1 MPVIYV
7 DNRPYEVEEGLNLLK
22 ACLSLGFDIPH
33 FCWHPALHA
42 VGACRQCAVKIFRDE
57 ADKRGRLAMSCM
69 TPASEGTR
77 LSIDDPE
84 AREFRSA
91 NIEWLMTNHPHD
103 CPVCDE
109 GGECHL
115 QDMTLMT
122 GHVYRRFRFPKR
134 THENQDLGP
143 FVNHEMNR
151 CIQCYRC
158 VRFYRDYAGGRD
170 LNVMASHNAVYFG
183 RHKDGPLE
191 SEFSGNLVEVC
202 PTGVFTDKTLKRHYV
217 RKWDMQTAPSVCIHC
232 GVGCNTI
239 AGGRDGILRRILNRY
254 HPGVN
259 GYFLCDRGRF
269 GYEFVNGEKRIRRP
283 LRTERESAGE
293 GRPAELDGNAVLQSI
308 AALLAPGGAGII
320 GIGSPRASLEANFA
334 LRAFVGPDHF
344 YSGLGARDQRLV
356 SLILDILTRGRARTP
371 SLAEVERA
379 DAVFV
384 LGEDVS
390 DTAPRLAL
398 ALHRFVREQPM
409 AIARQ
414 LRIPDWDAAA
424 VRGAIQE
431 ERGPL
436 FVATP
441 AGTRLDDLAASAVR
455 AAPADLAR
463 LGFAVARAIHADA
476 PAVPGLDEAMA
487 SRAETIARTLRQ
499 ADRPLVVSGTGPG
512 DEEVIR
518 AAANVAWA
526 LGAAGKA
533 ASLYYC
539 TPECNGLGLGLLG
552 GKPLEDAAAALE
564 GTSAGAAFI
573 VENDL
578 FRRAGGALVERIR
591 AAARHLIV
599 LDHMT
604 GATTAMADWVLP
616 AATFAEGSGTVVSA
630 EGRAQRHYRVF
641 EPGGEIRESWRWI
654 RDIMAA
660 LKDPRAGSWP
670 NLDALTAAMAEA
682 IPGLSALKGLW
693 PGADFRIAG
702 QRIPR
707 QPHRFSGRT
716 ALTAHLNVHEP
727 KPPDDTDS
735 PLAFSMEGSAA
746 EPPPP
751 LIPRYWAPGWNSV
764 QSIYKYR
771 FAAGSASPGDRP
783 GARLLEPAV
792 AAAPAFFTPR
802 PQQEPP
808 PGKLLVVPLYH
819 VFGSEELSAL
829 APGIARLS
837 PAPYLA
843 LHPAEAEKH
852 GLQGSGTAAIV
863 LDGREISLPLR
874 LDPSLPA
881 GVAGLPAGLPAL
893 PGITL
898 PAWGTLL
905 SARKEEREVNPG

>member
-1 MPVIYV
+1 MITIYI
-7 DNRPYEVEEGLNLLK
+7 DNQPYEVEEGQNLLR
-22 ACLSLGFDIPH
+22 ACLALGLDVPH
-33 FCWHPALHA
+33 FCWHPALDS
-42 VGACRQCAVKIFRDE
+42 VGACRQCAVKLFKDE
-57 ADKRGRLAMSCM
+57 ADKKGRLAMSCM
-69 TPASEGTR
+69 TPAAQGTR

-84 AREFRSA
+84 ARTFRAA

-134 THENQDLGP
+134 TYENQDLGP

-183 RHKDGPLE
+183 RHKNGPLE

-202 PTGVFTDKTLKRHYV
+202 PTGVFTDKTLKRHYA
-217 RKWDMQTAPSVCIHC
+217 RKWDMQTAPSVCVHC

-239 AGGRDGILRRILNRY
+239 VGVRDGTLRRIRNRY
-254 HPGVN
+254 NPAVN

-269 GYEFVNGEKRIRRP
+269 GYEFVNHEKRIRRSF
-283 LRTERESAGE
+283 RSQKDSSGK
-293 GRPAELDGNAVLQSI
+293 GLQEEIDWTKSLQ
-308 AALLAPGGAGII
+308 LLSSMLPPGDASVI

-334 LRAFVGPDHF
+334 LRAFVGAENF
-344 YSGLGARDQRLV
+344 SSGLASRDHRLIE
-356 SLILDILTRGRARTP
+356 LILRILSGGRTRTP
-371 SLAEVERA
+371 SLAEVERS

-384 LGEDVS
+384 LGEDVP
-390 DTAPRLAL
+390 DTAPRVAL
-398 ALHRFVREQPM
+398 ALHRSVRVQPM
-409 AIARQ
+409 AIARK
-414 LRIPDWDAAA
+414 LRIPDWDNAA
-424 VRGAIQE
+424 VREAIQD

-441 AGTRLDDLAASAVR
+441 AATRLDTLAAATVR

-463 LGFAVARAIHADA
+463 LGFAVAHAVQGDA
-476 PAVPGLDEAMA
+476 PAPSDLPGAMA
-487 SRAETIARTLRQ
+487 ARAETIAQALRQ
-499 ADRPLVVSGTGPG
+499 AESPLVISGTALG
-512 DEEVIR
+512 DETLIR

-526 LGAAGKA
+526 LSAAGKK

-539 TPECNGLGLGLLG
+539 TPECNSLGIGLLG
-552 GKPLEDAAAALE
+552 GRSLEEAAEALE
-564 GTSAGAAFI
+564 GKSAGA
-573 VENDL
+573 VLVLENDL
-578 FRRAGGALVERIR
+578 YRRSEAALVDRIR

-599 LDHMT
+599 LDHVAS
-604 GATTAMADWVLP
+604 ATTAMADLVLP
-616 AATFAEGSGTVVSA
+616 AATFAEGTGSLVSA
-630 EGRAQRHYRVF
+630 EGRPQRHYRVYG
-641 EPGGEIRESWRWI
+641 PDGEVRESWRWI
-654 RDIMAA
+654 REIMALA
-660 LKDPRAGSWP
+660 KDPRAASWL
-670 NLDALTAAMAEA
+670 NLDDITAAMSET
-682 IPGLSALKGLW
+682 IPSLSTLKGLW

-702 QRIPR
+702 QKIPR

-727 KPPDDTDS
+727 KPPDDPDS

-764 QSIYKYR
+764 QSLDKYR
-771 FAAGSASPGDRP
+771 VAAEGGDHSEP
-783 GARLLEPAV
+783 RLLEPAV
-792 AAAPAFFTPR
+792 AAALPFFAA
-802 PQQEPP
+802 PP
-808 PGKLLVVPLYH
+808 SPEAQPEGKVLVVPLYH
-819 VFGSEELSAL
+819 VFGSEELSSL
-829 APGIARLS
+829 APGIAGLS

-843 LHPAEAEKH
+843 LNSADAENH
-852 GLQGSGTAAIV
+852 DLQGTERVAIV
-863 LDGREISLPLR
+863 LNGREIHLPLR

-881 GVAGLPAGLPAL
+881 GVAGMPACL
-893 PGITL
+893 PGLAGVTL

-905 SARKEEREVNPG
+905 QKGKEEREVQPA